1 MDSTAQDPRYIV
13 IPGPSGVGKGTLIQ
27 KLLDAHPDTFGLTV
41 PHTTRKPRPGE
52 VNGVNYFLVSPS
64 EFSSLLDHGGFA
76 SKGLVVM
83 LDIEIQGVKQLKA
96 NPDIDARYVYIKSP
110 GFEALEERL
119 RGRGTESEEDIQKRL
134 ARAKVELEYADAQSN
149 DKTIIKYN
157 VVKAY

>member
-1 MDSTAQDPRYIV
+1 
-13 IPGPSGVGKGTLIQ
+13 
-27 KLLDAHPDTFGLTV
+27 
-41 PHTTRKPRPGE
+41 
-52 VNGVNYFLVSPS
+52 
-64 EFSSLLDHGGFA
+64 
-76 SKGLVVM
+76 M